1 MVETLKDAIIKYH
14 KILSKTGFRS
24 YGAVDYLIILS
35 FLQELTDEKYGIYLQ
50 YEDIRDIIEL
60 LRLINDRICEY
71 CEKHDIDYRDY
82 LEGHW
87 LWDNDDL
94 WLNQQL
100 YIGDKTVCERCK
112 I

>member
-1 MVETLKDAIIKYH
+1 MVETLREAIKKYH

-24 YGAVDYLIILS
+24 YEAADYLIILS
-35 FLQELTDEKYGIYLQ
+35 FLQELLDDKYNIYLQ
-50 YEDIRDIIEL
+50 YEDIRYIIEL
-60 LRLINDRICEY
+60 IRLINDRICEY
-71 CEKHDIDYRDY
+71 CEKHDIDYRDF

-87 LWDNDDL
+87 LWINEDF

-112 I
+112 L